1 MDVDKRLLMI
11 RLNNEMNRFPELSEK
26 LGLVDN
32 STYRGEKVCQQNN
45 TPHFQQKSPHE

>member
-45 TPHFQQKSPHE
+45 TPPLSTKEPA

>member
-32 STYRGEKVCQQNN
+32 STYRGEKVCQQSN
-45 TPHFQQKSPHE
+45 TPPLSTKEPA